1 MEVQNFIQY
10 KITKNL
16 LFLCEKF
23 LQSLQE
29 PRHCEYFSQG
39 TSPQIS
45 LVLLY
50 QIIYTSFVNLSRRK
64 KNNE

>member
-29 PRHCEYFSQG
+29 PRHFSQG

-50 QIIYTSFVNLSRRK
+50 QIIYTSFVKLSRRK